1 MSNGLQKAW
10 PALLS
15 SQTEGSVVP
24 RVDKGFFVERVIS
37 QVKVESELRE
47 VWLHAV
53 KCSASLQADMPTA
66 FSAHCMRVQSA

>member
-15 SQTEGSVVP
+15 SQTGGSVVP
-24 RVDKGFFVERVIS
+24 RVDKRRAFERVIG
-37 QVKVESELRE
+37 QVKLESELRE

-53 KCSASLQADMPTA
+53 KCSASPQADMPTA
-66 FSAHCMRVQSA
+66 